1 MDKGTTNNTA
11 IFGGCLGLLAFVLP
25 WVAFVF
31 ILGGSSLLSILTS
44 KQAQSLAIQIGNSN
58 HFVTSQTPA
67 VVAVLEIVAAVV
79 ILVFGIL
86 KAKLGKTALIITL
99 AGSAVGVLAL
109 LITVIQTLTFT
120 LTYNSGI
127 DKFGGI
133 LYLGLG
139 FWFAAIA
146 FIMVLVS
153 CIRTLRE
160 G

>member
-1 MDKGTTNNTA
+1 MKETSNTA

-44 KQAQSLAIQIGNSN
+44 KQAQVVAIQLGDSN
-58 HFVTSQTPA
+58 ALATTQTPA
-67 VVAVLEIVAAVV
+67 IVAVLEIVAALV
-79 ILVFGIL
+79 ILVFGLL
-86 KAKLGKTALIITL
+86 KARLGRTALIVIL
-99 AGSAVGVLAL
+99 AGSGLGILAL
-109 LITVIQTLTFT
+109 LITVIQTLSFTF
-120 LTYNSGI
+120 TYNSGI

-153 CIRTLRE
+153 SIRTLRE

>member
-1 MDKGTTNNTA
+1 MKETSNTA

-44 KQAQSLAIQIGNSN
+44 KQAQVVAIQLGDSN
-58 HFVTSQTPA
+58 ALATTQTPA
-67 VVAVLEIVAAVV
+67 VVAVLEFAAALV
-79 ILVFGIL
+79 ILVFGLL
-86 KAKLGKTALIITL
+86 KARLGRTALIVIL
-99 AGSAVGVLAL
+99 AGSGLGVLAL
-109 LITVIQTLTFT
+109 LITVIQTLSFTF
-120 LTYNSGI
+120 TYNSGI

-153 CIRTLRE
+153 SIRTLRE

>member
-1 MDKGTTNNTA
+1 MKETSNTA

-44 KQAQSLAIQIGNSN
+44 KQAQVIAIQLGDSN
-58 HFVTSQTPA
+58 ALVTTQTPA
-67 VVAVLEIVAAVV
+67 VVAVLEIVAALV
-79 ILVFGIL
+79 ILVFGLL
-86 KAKLGKTALIITL
+86 KARLGRTALLVIL
-99 AGSAVGVLAL
+99 AGSGLGILAL
-109 LITVIQTLTFT
+109 VITIIQTLSFTF
-120 LTYNSGI
+120 TYNSGI
-127 DKFGGI
+127 EKFGGI

-146 FIMVLVS
+146 FIMVLVNS
-153 CIRTLRE
+153 IRTLRE

>member
-1 MDKGTTNNTA
+1 MDKETSNTA

-44 KQAQSLAIQIGNSN
+44 KQAQAVAIQLGNSN
-58 HFVTSQTPA
+58 AFATTQTPA
-67 VVAVLEIVAAVV
+67 IVAVLEFVAAVV
-79 ILVFGIL
+79 ILVFGVL
-86 KAKLGKTALIITL
+86 RARLGRTAVIITF
-99 AGSAVGVLAL
+99 AGSSLGILAL
-109 LITVIQTLTFT
+109 LITVIQTLSFTF
-120 LTYNSGI
+120 TYNSGI

-153 CIRTLRE
+153 SLRTLRE

>member
-1 MDKGTTNNTA
+1 MKETSNTA

-44 KQAQSLAIQIGNSN
+44 KQAQVIAIQLGDSN
-58 HFVTSQTPA
+58 ALATTQTPA
-67 VVAVLEIVAAVV
+67 VVAVLEFVAALV
-79 ILVFGIL
+79 ILVFGLL
-86 KAKLGKTALIITL
+86 KARLGRNALIVIL
-99 AGSAVGVLAL
+99 AGSGLGILAL
-109 LITVIQTLTFT
+109 LITVIQTLSFTF
-120 LTYNSGI
+120 TYNSGI

-153 CIRTLRE
+153 SIRTLRE

>member
-1 MDKGTTNNTA
+1 MKETSNTA

-31 ILGGSSLLSILTS
+31 ILGGSSLLSLLTS
-44 KQAQSLAIQIGNSN
+44 KQAQVVAIQLGDSN
-58 HFVTSQTPA
+58 ALVTTQTPA
-67 VVAVLEIVAAVV
+67 VVAVLEIVAALV
-79 ILVFGIL
+79 ILVFGLL
-86 KAKLGKTALIITL
+86 KARLGRTALLVIL
-99 AGSAVGVLAL
+99 AGSGLGILAL
-109 LITVIQTLTFT
+109 VITIIQTLSFTF
-120 LTYNSGI
+120 TYNSGI

-153 CIRTLRE
+153 SIRTLRE

>member
-1 MDKGTTNNTA
+1 MKETSNTA

-44 KQAQSLAIQIGNSN
+44 KQAQVIAIQLGDSN
-58 HFVTSQTPA
+58 ALATTQTPA
-67 VVAVLEIVAAVV
+67 VVAVLEFVAALV
-79 ILVFGIL
+79 ILVFGLL
-86 KAKLGKTALIITL
+86 KARLGRNALIVIL
-99 AGSAVGVLAL
+99 AGSGLGILAL
-109 LITVIQTLTFT
+109 LITIIQTLSFTF
-120 LTYNSGI
+120 TYNSGI

-139 FWFAAIA
+139 FWFAAVA

-153 CIRTLRE
+153 SIRTLRE

>member
-1 MDKGTTNNTA
+1 MDKGTNNTA

-31 ILGGSSLLSILTS
+31 ILGGSSLLTILTS
-44 KQAQSLAIQIGNSN
+44 KQAQSLAIQLGNSN
-58 HFVTSQTPA
+58 HFATSQTPA
-67 VVAVLEIVAAVV
+67 VVAILEFAAAVV
-79 ILVFGIL
+79 ILIFGIL
-86 KAKLGKTALIITL
+86 KAQLGKTAIIITL

-109 LITVIQTLTFT
+109 LITVIQTLTFSF
-120 LTYNSGI
+120 TYNSGI
-127 DKFGGI
+127 DKFGGL

-153 CIRTLRE
+153 SIRTLRE